1 MTRNQIQRASIAVF
15 FTTLSL
21 LTSNQAQA
29 AAGDLDSAFGQGGVV
44 RTEFG
49 GTDEYGFALKIQS
62 DGKIIVA
69 GQSGVY
75 PVFHAALA
83 RYNTNGRLDRSFGL
97 GGKATAALDAGGD
110 GVQAIAL
117 QSDGKIVT
125 AGSVIHDNFT
135 LAFSVGRFNADGTL
149 DSTFGNNGSVQTT
162 FGDPAAEGN
171 DVVIQSDSKIV
182 VVGTSGA
189 GSYSALNDFVLA
201 RYNSDGSLDQTFGT
215 NGTVT
220 THFPGMFNTGSTAF
234 AAALQRDG
242 KLVVAGTYV
251 NESTPNAFAL
261 ARYNNDGSLDNS
273 FGNAGLVTTRIGG
286 GNALAFGVVVQR
298 DGRIVLAGY
307 SDGEDHDFALA
318 CYNTNGTLDST
329 FGNAGITT
337 TNFSTNSDDIAYAL
351 AVGRDGTLLVGGRV
365 GQYPV
370 FDLGVARYTSNGQLD
385 QSFGV
390 GGKVMTDLGNEE
402 LGYGVGVQ
410 RDGKILLSGAIF
422 NGSTFDFGLVRYL
435 GQ

>member
-21 LTSNQAQA
+21 LTANQAQA

-135 LAFSVGRFNADGTL
+135 LAFS
-149 DSTFGNNGSVQTT
+149 
-162 FGDPAAEGN
+162 
-171 DVVIQSDSKIV
+171 
-182 VVGTSGA
+182 
-189 GSYSALNDFVLA
+189 
-201 RYNSDGSLDQTFGT
+201 
-215 NGTVT
+215 
-220 THFPGMFNTGSTAF
+220 
-234 AAALQRDG
+234 
-242 KLVVAGTYV
+242 
-251 NESTPNAFAL
+251 
-261 ARYNNDGSLDNS
+261 
-273 FGNAGLVTTRIGG
+273 
-286 GNALAFGVVVQR
+286 
-298 DGRIVLAGY
+298 
-307 SDGEDHDFALA
+307 
-318 CYNTNGTLDST
+318 
-329 FGNAGITT
+329 
-337 TNFSTNSDDIAYAL
+337 
-351 AVGRDGTLLVGGRV
+351 
-365 GQYPV
+365 
-370 FDLGVARYTSNGQLD
+370 
-385 QSFGV
+385 
-390 GGKVMTDLGNEE
+390 
-402 LGYGVGVQ
+402 
-410 RDGKILLSGAIF
+410 
-422 NGSTFDFGLVRYL
+422 
-435 GQ
+435 